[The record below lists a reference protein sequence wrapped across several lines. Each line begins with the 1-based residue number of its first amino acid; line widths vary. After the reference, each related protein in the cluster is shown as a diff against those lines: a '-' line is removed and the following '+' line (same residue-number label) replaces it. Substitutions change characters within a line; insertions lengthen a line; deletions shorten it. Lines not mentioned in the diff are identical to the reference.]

1 MAVSDDLNR
10 LAAQDVVYLVRS
22 IGTTELLRGRLHQ
35 ALDGTWV
42 FNTSTGQNGVVG
54 VNLGAVSSPNWTS
67 SESPTTGIVVRTF
80 ITLFLNPAD
89 PHLPLTEN
97 IVLTNVIPAEFT
109 E

>member
-22 IGTTELLRGRLHQ
+22 IGTSELFRGRLRQ

-54 VNLGAVSSPNWTS
+54 VNLGAVSSDWSS
-67 SESPTTGIVVRTF
+67 SESPSTGIVVRAF
-80 ITLFLNPAD
+80 ITLFLSPAH
-89 PHLPLTEN
+89 PHQPLTEN